1 MHGSLKKKAIQR
13 RHIEALV
20 AVADSMSVHAAAR
33 EIGMPQPA
41 LSRLISEAEQLLGVR
56 LFERSSHGCT
66 PTNRGHTVLTQARF
80 VLRSLRQL
88 NSMIPEPMPS
98 IRLGCIPRAMYTLMP
113 RLLDLVYPACA
124 DAAKSGERGGPS
136 FELSVTEGSSMKL
149 MEDLSQGKLDFA
161 ILRSTST
168 ANYTEVK
175 VDIERLYA
183 DKIVVIC
190 AAQNSSFLEKAVPL
204 RNLPGAQWVLPE
216 SRTTSRVAFDT
227 FLRERNI
234 TAIKPVIEV
243 RSFEANL
250 ALVAG
255 TRFLSIAP
263 ESIARRYVKM
273 GLRIVQVKPALPS
286 SPVMLAYHHGHLES
300 PTLKK
305 FRELLFRVRVEPQ

>member
-1 MHGSLKKKAIQR
+1 MHGSSKDKAIQR

-20 AVADSMSVHAAAR
+20 AVADSLSVHAAAR

-41 LSRLISEAEQLLGVR
+41 LSRLISEAEQLVGAR

-66 PTNRGHTVLTQARF
+66 PTTRGHTVLTQARF
-80 VLRSLRQL
+80 VLRGLRQL
-88 NSMIPEPMPS
+88 NSMIPEPIPS
-98 IRLGCIPRAMYTLMP
+98 VRLGCIPRAMYTLMP
-113 RLLDLVYPACA
+113 RLLDLVYPACGG
-124 DAAKSGERGGPS
+124 AAKSGEGGGTS

-161 ILRSTST
+161 ILQSTST
-168 ANYTEVK
+168 ANYTELK
-175 VDIERLYA
+175 VGIERLYD

-190 AAQNSSFLEKAVPL
+190 AAQNEKFLEKAVAL
-204 RNLPGAQWVLPE
+204 RNLPGAQWVLPGAQ
-216 SRTTSRVAFDT
+216 TTSRIAFDT
-227 FLRERNI
+227 FLQERNI
-234 TAIKPVIEV
+234 TAIKPVMEV

-263 ESIARRYVKM
+263 ESIARRYLKM

-286 SPVMLAYHHGHLES
+286 SPVMLAHHREHMENPPLQE
-300 PTLKK
+300 
-305 FRELLFRVRVEPQ
+305 FRELLFRAGVERQ

>member
-1 MHGSLKKKAIQR
+1 MHGNSKEKAIQR

-20 AVADSMSVHAAAR
+20 AVADSLSVHAAAR

-41 LSRLISEAEQLLGVR
+41 LSRLISEAEQLLGAR
-56 LFERSSHGCT
+56 LFQRSSHGCT

-80 VLRSLRQL
+80 VLHGLRQL
-88 NSMIPEPMPS
+88 NSMIPESRPV
-98 IRLGCIPRAMYTLMP
+98 IRLGCIPRVMYTLMP
-113 RLLDLVYPACA
+113 TLLNLVYPACA
-124 DAAKSGERGGPS
+124 DAASSGEGGSSPS
-136 FELSVTEGSSMKL
+136 FELRITEGSSAKL
-149 MEDLSQGKLDFA
+149 MEELSWGKLDFA

-168 ANYTEVK
+168 ANYPELQVA
-175 VDIERLYA
+175 IERLYD

-190 AAQNSSFLEKAVPL
+190 AAQNTAFLDKAVPL
-204 RNLPGAQWVLPE
+204 RDLPGAQWVLPE
-216 SRTTSRVAFDT
+216 SQTTSRVAFDT

-234 TAIKPVIEV
+234 TAIRPVIEV

-286 SPVMLAYHHGHLES
+286 SPVMLAYHHGHLEN
-300 PTLKK
+300 PPLKE
-305 FRELLFRVRVEPQ
+305 FRELLFRAKV